1 MVTQIVGGTLDTDD
15 VQVNFVAEHGAAW
28 FAARYRSDDLTGGHM
43 IMLGPGNDAAA
54 TEALDAWPG
63 GLQVGGGIT
72 ASNAPQWLARGAS
85 HVIVTSWLFTD
96 GQLRR
101 DRLHELVN
109 AVGAERIVLDLS
121 CRRRG
126 EDHVVVVDRWQR
138 FTDVVL
144 SENVM
149 HELAPLCAEYL
160 VHGVDVE
167 GLAQGIDLEL
177 VRKLA
182 AWSPRPVTYAGGAKS
197 IDDLALVETESRGR
211 VDLTIGSALDIF
223 GGASA
228 RYDDCVA
235 FNRRSERPQR

>member
-15 VQVNFVAEHGAAW
+15 VQVNFVAEHDAAW

-43 IMLGPGNDAAA
+43 IMLGPGNDRAAA
-54 TEALDAWPG
+54 EALDAWPG

-85 HVIVTSWLFTD
+85 HAIVTSWLFTD
-96 GQLRR
+96 GHLRR
-101 DRLHELVN
+101 DRLHELVD
-109 AVGAERIVLDLS
+109 AVGAESVVLDLS

-149 HELAPLCAEYL
+149 HELAPFCAEYL

-223 GGASA
+223 GGAGA